1 MNKYDNARIPER
13 LTIRNNFMFCHV
25 MEHNPDLCKE
35 LLELILGDEIGEISS
50 VTAEKSIDT
59 SAISRSIRL
68 DVYVKDGQGRIYDIE
83 MQMTNNRDLLK
94 RTRYYVDQIDIDN
107 LEHGEGYESLK
118 DTYVIFICPF
128 NFRDSNLPR
137 YTLEQKCIEEP
148 DGDFSDGTKKI
159 IICATPETIEKEER
173 LRDFYRYIIDNV
185 PKEGFTSRLDEAVQR
200 TRKNPKWRKADMTLK
215 EYAEEEARIA
225 RRAALAEGHAKGV
238 AEGHAKGV
246 AEGHAEGV
254 AEGRAEGAL
263 ELVKAMLASGVTAE
277 QLTKQGVPAE
287 LIAKAQE

>member
-1 MNKYDNARIPER
+1 
-13 LTIRNNFMFCHV
+13 
-25 MEHNPDLCKE
+25 
-35 LLELILGDEIGEISS
+35 LILGDEIGEISS

-173 LRDFYRYIIDNV
+173 LRDFYRYIIESV
-185 PKEGFTSRLDEAVQR
+185 PEEGFTSRLDEAVQR
-200 TRKNPKWRKADMTLK
+200 TRENPKWRKADMTLK

-225 RRAALAEGHAKGV
+225 RRQARAEAL
-238 AEGHAKGV
+238 
-246 AEGHAEGV
+246 

-263 ELVKAMLASGVTAE
+263 ELVKTMLTNGVTVE
-277 QLTKQGVPAE
+277 QLIQNGVPAE
-287 LIAKAQE
+287 LIAKAQEKTADK

>member
-1 MNKYDNARIPER
+1 MSEQFKYVGKSPER
-13 LTIRNNFMFCHV
+13 RDAIDKVTGKASFTCDIDLPGMIHGKILRSTIPHGYV
-25 MEHNPDLCKE
+25 
-35 LLELILGDEIGEISS
+35 
-50 VTAEKSIDT
+50 KSIDT

-200 TRKNPKWRKADMTLK
+200 TRENPKWRKADMTLK

-225 RRAALAEGHAKGV
+225 RRQARAEALAEGHAK
-238 AEGHAKGV
+238 
-246 AEGHAEGV
+246 GV